1 VVCACLSLLLAIA
14 AANAPQ
20 PAEARRPALLLV
32 IDQGHLSRESVPEML
47 DAIETVLTAT
57 RGAETRAVI
66 VSGRRLVY
74 PDATREALEGSLS
87 GTEGFYDQP
96 RRFGMSD
103 AEAREIVRG
112 NESVRD
118 AVRRRGGGADV
129 VVNARVLI
137 EEVQELGE
145 ATLASI
151 TSVLA
156 TGPRD
161 EVAVIVSDRPVF
173 FRAPDEKIIERLGA
187 QLRGPKRLV
196 IVPVQPSRSIDS
208 GDQLLDG
215 FRLLSS
221 LPNTTVVS
229 LSSPGAT
236 SELTR
241 ILEPPSTAKSA
252 LPPAADPSPGRTG
265 STVDQ
270 LVDRASSR
278 VVRFSEGASFLVA
291 SEDYTQEVKSRA
303 GSFNLPPTATAG
315 ITIEKRRLESEV
327 ALVQL
332 VDREVWLLARDVVYV
347 DGKPVPDSQRQRI
360 PSAKSPST
368 DAAVRDFEAIAQAG
382 ARFNIGPIQRN
393 LSVPTLALWF
403 LTPKMKQQFQFDHVG
418 REKVEGVDCDVI
430 RFKELGKGML
440 QVDGNPVPA
449 SGRYWV
455 ASGTGDV
462 VKTELLLARTWSGGR
477 TTSDTSSGGRARIV
491 VTYRFEQPVDSWVP
505 AEMEEFYAG
514 VGGRLA
520 EWVVGKAK
528 YSDYRRFGVE
538 TRIR

>member
-1 VVCACLSLLLAIA
+1 MAFSCLSLLLAMA
-14 AANAPQ
+14 AANPLQA
-20 PAEARRPALLLV
+20 AESRRPALLLV
-32 IDQGHLSRESVPEML
+32 VDQGHLSPESVADML
-47 DAIETVLTAT
+47 DAIKTVLTAA

-74 PDATREALEGSLS
+74 PDATRVALDGSLS

-96 RRFGMSD
+96 RRFGMSE
-103 AEAREIVRG
+103 AEAREVVRG

-118 AVRRRGGGADV
+118 GIRRRGGGADV
-129 VVNARVLI
+129 VVNARALI
-137 EEVQELGE
+137 EEIQELGE
-145 ATLASI
+145 ATLDSLASL
-151 TSVLA
+151 LA
-156 TGPRD
+156 NGRQD
-161 EVAVIVSDRPVF
+161 EVVVFVTDMPVF
-173 FRAPDEKIIERLGA
+173 FQPPDKKTMDSLTA
-187 QLRGPKRLV
+187 QLRGTKRKLV
-196 IVPVQPSRSIDS
+196 IVQINPPRRIDS
-208 GDQLLDG
+208 GAQIIDG
-215 FRLLSS
+215 LRLLSS
-221 LPNTTVVS
+221 LPNTT
-229 LSSPGAT
+229 LANLATPGTSST
-236 SELTR
+236 LTG
-241 ILEPPSTAKSA
+241 ILQ
-252 LPPAADPSPGRTG
+252 PPASAPEAAPVSRSPAVRE
-265 STVDQ
+265 

-278 VVRFSEGASFLVA
+278 VVRFSEAASFLVA

-332 VDREVWLLARDVVYV
+332 IDREVWLLARDVVYV

-360 PSAKSPST
+360 PSAASTST
-368 DAAVRDFEAIAQAG
+368 DTAVRDFEAIAQAG

-403 LTPKMKQQFQFDHVG
+403 LTPKLKQQFEFDHVG
-418 REKVEGVDCDVI
+418 REKVEGVNCDVI
-430 RFKELGKGML
+430 SFKELGKGML
-440 QVDGNPVPA
+440 RVNGNPVPA

-462 VKTELLLARTWSGGR
+462 VKTELLLAKIWSDGR
-477 TTSDTSSGGRARIV
+477 KATETRSGGRARIV
-491 VTYRFEQPVDSWVP
+491 VTYRFEQAVDSWVP
-505 AEMEEFYAG
+505 AEMEEFYADA
-514 VGGRLA
+514 VDRLA

>member
-1 VVCACLSLLLAIA
+1 MSE
-14 AANAPQ
+14 
-20 PAEARRPALLLV
+20 AEAQDV
-32 IDQGHLSRESVPEML
+32 
-47 DAIETVLTAT
+47 
-57 RGAETRAVI
+57 
-66 VSGRRLVY
+66 
-74 PDATREALEGSLS
+74 
-87 GTEGFYDQP
+87 
-96 RRFGMSD
+96 
-103 AEAREIVRG
+103 VRG

-129 VVNARVLI
+129 VVNARGLI
-137 EEVQELGE
+137 EDVQELGE
-145 ATLASI
+145 ATFESLASL
-151 TSVLA
+151 LA
-156 TGPRD
+156 NGRPD
-161 EVAVIVSDRPVF
+161 QNEVVVFVSDRPVF
-173 FRAPDEKIIERLGA
+173 FRPPDKKIVEALTT
-187 QLRGPKRLV
+187 QLRGAGRRLV
-196 IVPVQPSRSIDS
+196 VVQINSPRAVDFD
-208 GDQLLDG
+208 GQLSDG
-215 FRLLSS
+215 LRLLSS
-221 LPNTTVVS
+221 LPNTTFVN
-229 LSSPGAT
+229 LSSPDSSST
-236 SELTR
+236 LTG
-241 ILEPPSTAKSA
+241 ILQ
-252 LPPAADPSPGRTG
+252 PAAAAPEAARRS
-265 STVDQ
+265 SSAAVSE

-278 VVRFSEGASFLVA
+278 VVRFSEVASFLVA
-291 SEDYTQEVKSRA
+291 NEDYIQEVKSRA

-315 ITIEKRRLESEV
+315 ITTEKRRLESEV

-332 VDREVWLLARDVVYV
+332 VDRDVWLLARDVVYV

-360 PSAKSPST
+360 PSTKSPST
-368 DAAVRDFEAIAQAG
+368 DAAVSDFEAIAQAG

-403 LTPKMKQQFQFDHVG
+403 LTPKMKRQFAFDHVG

-462 VKTELLLARTWSGGR
+462 VKTELLLARIWSGGR
-477 TTSDTSSGGRARIV
+477 TTSDTSSGGRAWIV

-528 YSDYRRFGVE
+528 YSDYRRFTVE
-538 TRIR
+538 TKIR